1 VRRGGWRYLD
11 TGQVLIESACS
22 VDRVEEAVSTLLP
35 MLPEIQYFRFNPV
48 DERCDME
55 LDETDPAVW
64 LKLEAAIEEY
74 IQNNSQAFK
83 NACERLALPFL
94 NDERLS
100 ENLKSQYFS
109 KGKVSNTE
117 KGPSL
122 GWRRNVLLV
131 EAMHSPDSGRVIHHA
146 RALES
151 FCTSNE

>member
-1 VRRGGWRYLD
+1 MSLKEYL
-11 TGQVLIESACS
+11 LMIELSK
-22 VDRVEEAVSTLLP
+22 
-35 MLPEIQYFRFNPV
+35 FNIGIYGIYIPVV

-109 KGKVSNTE
+109 KGKVSNT
-117 KGPSL
+117 G
-122 GWRRNVLLV
+122 VFLLY
-131 EAMHSPDSGRVIHHA
+131 RLLYFLRI
-146 RALES
+146 
-151 FCTSNE
+151 